1 MASTVLADA
10 NRGSVRRPIFWQ
22 PRYRVRGL
30 MVLCEN
36 HASRAAVQRIRRLGL
51 QTTAKPLHGIR
62 NYDSAILPHVITRKV
77 AMASHAGQWHQ
88 VKQSMPGA

>member
-36 HASRAAVQRIRRLGL
+36 HASRAAVQRIRRSGL

-62 NYDSAILPHVITRKV
+62 NYDSAILPHAIAGAV
-77 AMASHAGQWHQ
+77 AMVRRHGRWHQ
-88 VKQSMPGA
+88 VKQRMPGA